1 MLFIASLIFF
11 GILLLLIELLLIP
24 GVGVAGFLGLA
35 ALIAAPYYAFV
46 HLGTKSGI
54 IVTAIIL
61 ILIALTI
68 IYILRAKT
76 WKKFETTTVID
87 SRLNEETERLS
98 AGMTGKTIT
107 RLAPMG
113 TARFGEVSCEV
124 KSDDNSMINTGSD
137 VEIVRIEDKKIY
149 VKPIN
154 D

>member
-46 HLGTKSGI
+46 HLGTESGI

-98 AGMTGKTIT
+98 VGMTGKTIT

-113 TARFGEVSCEV
+113 TARFGDVRCEV

>member
-98 AGMTGKTIT
+98 VGMTGKTIT

-113 TARFGEVSCEV
+113 TARFGDVSCEV